1 MLEKEETFYTDRPK
15 TLEDFIGQEKVKEK
29 IKILIDSAKKRN
41 QPLDHILFSGPP
53 GLGKTSMAQIIAN
66 ELEKEIK
73 ITSGPVLD
81 KKGDLAGILSSLEE
95 GDILFIDE
103 IHRLNPS
110 VEEALYPAM
119 EDFKIDIIL
128 GKGTASRSIR
138 LDLPK
143 FTLIGAT
150 TRVGMLTSPLLSRF
164 GIVLNFDYYDERSL
178 SKIVENIITKNDL
191 YITEEASFEI
201 AKRSKGTP
209 RIAKMIVKR
218 VIDYATVKNTKHIDI
233 SITLEA
239 LEFFEI
245 DEYGLGILD
254 RKYLE
259 ALVKKFK
266 GKPVG
271 LNTIVSTIS
280 EDKYTVEEIIEPY
293 LIRKG
298 FIEKTPRG
306 RVPTEK
312 ALRIFGSL

>member
-1 MLEKEETFYTDRPK
+1 MIEKENSLRP
-15 TLEDFIGQEKVKEK
+15 LSFDDFIGQEKIKEK
-29 IKILIDSAKKRN
+29 LKLLVEASKKKN
-41 QPLDHILFSGPP
+41 QPLDHILLSGPP
-53 GLGKTSMAQIIAN
+53 GLGKTSMAQIVAN
-66 ELEKEIK
+66 ELGKNIK

-119 EDFKIDIIL
+119 EDFKIDILI
-128 GKGTASRSIR
+128 GKGKASRSIR
-138 LDLPK
+138 LDIPR

-150 TRVGMLTSPLLSRF
+150 TRIGMLTSPLLSRF
-164 GIVLNFDYYDERSL
+164 GLVLNFDFYDELSL
-178 SKIVENIITKNDL
+178 SKIVKRNIQL
-191 YITEEASFEI
+191 FSLEITEEASLEI
-201 AKRSKGTP
+201 AKRSRGTP
-209 RIAKMIVKR
+209 RTANMIVKR
-218 VIDYATVKNTKHIDI
+218 VVDYAVVKGESLITKEIA
-233 SITLEA
+233 LEA

-245 DEYGLGILD
+245 DENGLSVVD
-254 RKYLE
+254 KKYLE
-259 ALVKKFK
+259 ALVKRFN

-271 LNTIVSTIS
+271 LNTLSSALS

-293 LIRKG
+293 LLRKG

-312 ALRIFGSL
+312 ALKLFE